1 MAEGFDDISSLLED
15 DEEDNGFNPLHTT
28 TGDDGH
34 DGDDGGPVH
43 RHASPD
49 RSQGDGDRNRDHE
62 RDRDRGRVAAAD
74 GTGGTRGVGRGD
86 GRTRTHDSDN
96 GGGAAGSMVR
106 HGRGSDAMASGGGTG
121 GNGAG
126 GVAGHPRTSV
136 PPLRHGGHAGGGD
149 DQPVVRRTPDA
160 RGGGS
165 ADGGDGSHARHGVTT
180 STRRDRNPGRPRTAN
195 PSMGHGASPLG
206 AGHGDGTGST
216 TGTASGTGAGD
227 GGAVHSTGRP
237 SRHDGG
243 RPSASSA
250 SSASSTPARSASSAG
265 AHTLGVSGSGAGAGR
280 HARTDD
286 DGGDAMAGVRRGA
299 PRVALRPSDDGHGGD
314 RERTGDHTRH
324 AHAAGHD
331 DGSGRVAATRRTDG
345 GRTPGTADDAARPA
359 DTDSSTV
366 GARARSKVRARHGR
380 VGSAAPTRKRRGPDR
395 KPRVRRDHIG
405 ALALDVGQER
415 IMDRVNREYADG
427 TPFVP
432 TERDRRIW
440 DYLALFRFATR
451 RDAVRVGGWSGEYA
465 LQAPR
470 LRRYG
475 DLGLIE
481 ARRIPLSTLDYV
493 QLTHDGMDMS
503 SYPFL
508 SDPAPTE
515 ATRGDRS
522 HSLGLSS
529 LSSQLLAPDPLYS
542 GPGHDLLGLGDDG
555 WASLRAEIADGDAK
569 VIGETIYRS
578 AWSRM
583 RSMGHAGGRAQTALT
598 DPGIAG
604 TMASIFRRWKEG
616 HVNDDTMEWV
626 CCDPEYQGEYAWLW
640 MIYGGDSVRGGERDG
655 RGRPRHVPRTERA
668 VDEKGKIIRQPGDS
682 LVTRDHPPD
691 MVIARHRDRRTG
703 RPRSIAVELELT
715 GKSTDDYR
723 ATMSAYMSDNG
734 RILYDRVVWLVI
746 QGAVANMIRSGAN
759 WAGAVEGRDYAIVP
773 VTNEEGRTRDAFY
786 DGMDMRPG
794 VFDTHAGGGAYGY
807 AIARSAVDGLERDG
821 GGL

>member
-1 MAEGFDDISSLLED
+1 
-15 DEEDNGFNPLHTT
+15 
-28 TGDDGH
+28 
-34 DGDDGGPVH
+34 
-43 RHASPD
+43 
-49 RSQGDGDRNRDHE
+49 
-62 RDRDRGRVAAAD
+62 
-74 GTGGTRGVGRGD
+74 
-86 GRTRTHDSDN
+86 
-96 GGGAAGSMVR
+96 
-106 HGRGSDAMASGGGTG
+106 
-121 GNGAG
+121 
-126 GVAGHPRTSV
+126 
-136 PPLRHGGHAGGGD
+136 
-149 DQPVVRRTPDA
+149 
-160 RGGGS
+160 
-165 ADGGDGSHARHGVTT
+165 
-180 STRRDRNPGRPRTAN
+180 
-195 PSMGHGASPLG
+195 
-206 AGHGDGTGST
+206 
-216 TGTASGTGAGD
+216 
-227 GGAVHSTGRP
+227 
-237 SRHDGG
+237 
-243 RPSASSA
+243 
-250 SSASSTPARSASSAG
+250 
-265 AHTLGVSGSGAGAGR
+265 
-280 HARTDD
+280 
-286 DGGDAMAGVRRGA
+286 
-299 PRVALRPSDDGHGGD
+299 
-314 RERTGDHTRH
+314 
-324 AHAAGHD
+324 
-331 DGSGRVAATRRTDG
+331 
-345 GRTPGTADDAARPA
+345 
-359 DTDSSTV
+359 
-366 GARARSKVRARHGR
+366 
-380 VGSAAPTRKRRGPDR
+380 
-395 KPRVRRDHIG
+395 
-405 ALALDVGQER
+405 
-415 IMDRVNREYADG
+415 MDRANREYADG
-427 TPFVP
+427 TAFVP

-493 QLTHDGMDMS
+493 QLTHDGMAMS
-503 SYPFL
+503 SYAFL

-529 LSSQLLAPDPLYS
+529 LSSQLLAPDPEYS
-542 GPGHDLLGLGDDG
+542 EPGHDLLGLGDDG
-555 WASLRAEIADGDAK
+555 WSALRTEIADGDAK

-583 RSMGHAGGRAQTALT
+583 RSAGNAAGRSPTALT

-604 TMASIFRRWKEG
+604 AMASIFRRWKEG
-616 HVNDDTMEWV
+616 HVDDDTMEWV

-668 VDEKGKIIRQPGDS
+668 VDEKGKIIGQPGDS
-682 LVTRDHPPD
+682 FVTKDHPPD

-746 QGAVANMIRSGAN
+746 QGAVANMIRSGAK

-794 VFDTHAGGGAYGY
+794 VLGTHADGGAYGY
-807 AIARSAVDGLERDG
+807 AIARAAVDGLEREGDG
-821 GGL
+821 L